1 MRRAERISYFL
12 SASAAVPYCAPLM
25 LTFFITLLTI
35 LEVIVCLLLTLL
47 VLMQRPRQEGL
58 GAAFGTGVT
67 DQMFGAQTTNVLQK
81 ATVYLGAMLF
91 GLTFV
96 LAILVSKQNHNAK
109 ANASLVRPED
119 KAIKVDEKADG
130 QTPDAE
136 AAKKAMMDAVQ
147 KEIDKGVVPAPATT
161 PAVPAAAKPADAK
174 PEEKKPAPTPAAE
187 LEKKVD
193 ATPAP
198 DPAPS
203 TSTPT
208 PAPVPTTPPVPPAPP
223 K

>member
-1 MRRAERISYFL
+1 
-12 SASAAVPYCAPLM
+12 M

-58 GAAFGTGVT
+58 GAAFGSGVT

-109 ANASLVRPED
+109 AKSSLVRPED
-119 KAIKVDEKADG
+119 KTVKEEEPAPATAPN
-130 QTPDAE
+130 TPATD
-136 AAKKAMMDAVQ
+136 AKKD
-147 KEIDKGVVPAPATT
+147 DKAAPSPATT
-161 PAVPAAAKPADAK
+161 PAVPAATKPTDAK
-174 PEEKKPAPTPAAE
+174 PEENKPATTPAPEPEKKADATPAPAPTPA
-187 LEKKVD
+187 
-193 ATPAP
+193 
-198 DPAPS
+198 S
-203 TSTPT
+203 STPT